1 MYNKSAV
8 IIAFLILLCKVT
20 FAQNVWFLKND
31 RRLVNNKDSADY
43 IRIISAPDSGDVLY
57 NITELYTDN
66 KKKLVGKSLSD
77 KGFVP
82 QGKILTYYSNGK
94 IQNIIEFSN
103 GKISGDFYEYFPNG
117 ILYTHRYFT
126 TPTEYA
132 DRNNLKFINN
142 YNLLICN
149 DVDGTAL
156 ANEGFGL
163 YKVYTE
169 RFDGLLEA
177 GLVKNGKR
185 QGDWNGVDTALN
197 VSYTEKY
204 EDGLFISGMS
214 FDNLGIKHTYAT
226 QDLVQ
231 PSYTGGYEAF
241 IKYLQQNLL
250 STAKSKNNKTNGR
263 VFVEFT
269 VDLSGRIDSVRT
281 LRSPNEYLS
290 AAAERVI
297 FDAPGWKPASERG
310 VYRKVKLTVPIDF
323 GPEKLKFIGRPIVR
337 QAKAP
342 NDWFEQYQPGF

>member
-1 MYNKSAV
+1 MHNKITFS
-8 IIAFLILLCKVT
+8 IALLLLLGKVT

-66 KKKLVGKSLSD
+66 KKKLIGKSLSE
-77 KGFVP
+77 KAFIP
-82 QGKILTYYSNGK
+82 QGKILTYYYNGK

-117 ILYTHRYFT
+117 KLYTYRYFT
-126 TPTEYA
+126 TPTEYT

-142 YNLLICN
+142 YKLEICN
-149 DVDGTAL
+149 DVDGTVL
-156 ANEGFGL
+156 ANDGFGL

-169 RFDGLLEA
+169 QFDGLLEA

-185 QGDWNGVDTALN
+185 HGDWNGIDTALN
-197 VSYTEKY
+197 VNYTEKY
-204 EDGLFISGMS
+204 EDGLFISGTS
-214 FDNLGIKHTYAT
+214 YDNLGIKHTYAT

-231 PSYTGGYEAF
+231 PEYAGGYEAF
-241 IKYLQQNLL
+241 TKYLQQNLL
-250 STAKSKNNKTNGR
+250 SSAKSKKNKTKGR

-269 VDLSGRIDSVRT
+269 VDLSGRVDSVRT
-281 LRSPNEYLS
+281 LRSPDEYLS
-290 AAAERVI
+290 AEAERLI
-297 FDAPGWKPASERG
+297 FDAQGWKPASERG

-323 GPEKLKFIGRPIVR
+323 GPERLKFIGRPIDPKV
-337 QAKAP
+337 P
-342 NDWFEQYQPGF
+342 NDWFSSRVSY

>member
-1 MYNKSAV
+1 MHIK
-8 IIAFLILLCKVT
+8 IAFSIAILLLLGKIT

-66 KKKLVGKSLSD
+66 KKKLVGKSLSEKD
-77 KGFVP
+77 FVP

-126 TPTEYA
+126 TPTEYP

-142 YNLLICN
+142 YKLLICN

-204 EDGLFISGMS
+204 EDGLFISGTS

-241 IKYLQQNLL
+241 INIF
-250 STAKSKNNKTNGR
+250 NKTYY
-263 VFVEFT
+263 
-269 VDLSGRIDSVRT
+269 LPPSQKRI
-281 LRSPNEYLS
+281 
-290 AAAERVI
+290 
-297 FDAPGWKPASERG
+297 
-310 VYRKVKLTVPIDF
+310 KLTD
-323 GPEKLKFIGRPIVR
+323 GYL
-337 QAKAP
+337 
-342 NDWFEQYQPGF
+342 